1 MKYLAV
7 TLGLLCA
14 ASAHCAGKYTY
25 VPSKLTITY
34 GVEDSPYADVIP
46 RTTTVVDLSKPSLT
60 MNINRVN
67 DTGEKIQ
74 LLWTGT
80 NYRFITAYKV
90 ASAGPTPLQSRL
102 RLTPNTSGEVIMT
115 VKNPLDPTAAVT
127 ISKGDNEGMYWPPTP
142 HSQNQSFEVQC
153 GVPEYVTSDDRNLT
167 STSTTMTFWI
177 GRRGEHACTGCVQT
191 QAICK
196 YELEIVPEIKI
207 DIKNDNMHL
216 KGVSGTPILASN
228 QLIATGW
235 GGRVP
240 ASLRI
245 DNPYKE
251 DLSISFSQTDFDQ
264 TTTTVEPTETGA
276 QTDFYVKVN
285 NTSPGSRE
293 YRVNF
298 TAQFA

>member
-14 ASAHCAGKYTY
+14 ASAHSAGKYTY
-25 VPSKLTITY
+25 VPSKLSIIYDVTES
-34 GVEDSPYADVIP
+34 GVPDPVP
-46 RTTTVVDLSKPSLT
+46 RTTTVVDLSDPWVSVK
-60 MNINRVN
+60 MNRAN
-67 DTGEKIQ
+67 DTVEKIP
-74 LLWTGT
+74 LRYADS
-80 NYRFITAYKV
+80 NYITAYKV
-90 ASAGPTPLQSRL
+90 VSMGPSKFISSLRITP
-102 RLTPNTSGEVIMT
+102 TTFGWVTMN
-115 VKNPLDPTAAVT
+115 VKNALDPTATPTVT
-127 ISKGDNEGMYWPPTP
+127 PTDEPMYWPPTP
-142 HSQNQSFEVQC
+142 HRQDQSIGVQC
-153 GVPEYVTSDDRNLT
+153 AAPEYVTSDDRNLS
-167 STSTTMTFWI
+167 STSTTMIIWL
-177 GRRGEHACTGCVQT
+177 GRGGEHACNSCVQAR
-191 QAICK
+191 AICK
-196 YELEIVPEIKI
+196 YDLEIVPEIKI
-207 DIKNDNMHL
+207 EIKNNNMNL
-216 KGVSGTPILASN
+216 KGVSGTPILATN

-285 NTSPGSRE
+285 DTSPGSRE

>member
-14 ASAHCAGKYTY
+14 ASAHSAGKYTY
-25 VPSKLTITY
+25 VPSNLTITY
-34 GVEDSPYADVIP
+34 EVKESNYGDVIP
-46 RTTTVVDLSKPSLT
+46 RTSTVVDLAKPSLT
-60 MNINRVN
+60 VNINRVN
-67 DTGEKIQ
+67 DTGEKIR
-74 LLWTGT
+74 LYYSN
-80 NYRFITAYKV
+80 NYKYITAYKI
-90 ASAGPTPLQSRL
+90 ASAGPTNLPSQL
-102 RLTPNTSGEVIMT
+102 RITPNTFAWVTMT
-115 VKNPLDPTAAVT
+115 VKNPMDPTATAT
-127 ISKGDNEGMYWPPTP
+127 TNNPDQPLYWPPTP
-142 HSQNQSFEVQC
+142 NRQDQSIGVQC

-167 STSTTMTFWI
+167 QTSTTMQIWL
-177 GRRGEHACTGCVQT
+177 GRMGEHACNACVQT
-191 QAICK
+191 TAICK

-207 DIKNDNMHL
+207 ELKNDNMHL
-216 KGVSGTPILASN
+216 TGVSGTPILASN